1 MPSAPEVRIESHD
14 DFLRLLLNRPEKGN
28 ALTPEMMGALTAAFA
43 DAANHVGLRAVILQ
57 GAGRQFCTG
66 AGIEPGTSIGTKRDE
81 AGSPE
86 IKLTRGS
93 G

>member
-57 GAGRQFCTG
+57 GTGRQFCTG
-66 AGIEPGTSIGTKRDE
+66 ADLTWMASPPTT
-81 AGSPE
+81 AGRISSA
-86 IKLTRGS
+86 RSGS
-93 G
+93 E